1 MIRRAKAGR
10 RGGPEPAVPIE
21 DPIGLKAVARK
32 DADGAM
38 TTAPVPVVRVVAPV
52 STLDATTVAAI
63 AGMTVV
69 TRGAA
74 AISVTIEARAVGA
87 IDAMTAAAGGP
98 DPSAATTA
106 DRAVGTSSAK
116 TEAAQ
121 GTADASSAG
130 MTVAPTVDG
139 MTVATRAEVATS
151 ATTGAVPVAAN
162 ASSVVMTVVVRG
174 VLDTSGT
181 IDARVATQIDAMTD
195 VVTDVVTVAE
205 SGVDSSVAT
214 TAGREVTP
222 TSGNR
227 VRVAATAGATIVVMN
242 DRATAVG
249 MTAVAPSAVAML
261 PHVRS
266 AAVPAETIARSAMV
280 LAATRVRTTA
290 GADEADGAP
299 TAAMTDATT
308 AVTTASS
315 VRRKHVPGEAR
326 VVGTVASTIKLVV
339 TAVGSR
345 PCLKA

>member
-1 MIRRAKAGR
+1 
-10 RGGPEPAVPIE
+10 
-21 DPIGLKAVARK
+21 
-32 DADGAM
+32 M
-38 TTAPVPVVRVVAPV
+38 TTAPIPVVLVVAPV
-52 STLDATTVAAI
+52 SVLDATTVAAI

-74 AISVTIEARAVGA
+74 TISVTIEARAVGA

-106 DRAVGTSSAK
+106 DRAAGTSSAN

-121 GTADASSAG
+121 GTADVSSVG
-130 MTVAPTVDG
+130 MTVAPTAAG
-139 MTVATRAEVATS
+139 MTVATWAEVATS
-151 ATTGAVPVAAN
+151 ATTGAVPVAAD
-162 ASSVVMTVVVRG
+162 ALSVVMTVVVRG

-195 VVTDVVTVAE
+195 VMTDVMTVAE

-222 TSGNR
+222 TSGSR

-266 AAVPAETIARSAMV
+266 AAVRAETIARSAMV

-290 GADEADGAP
+290 GADEAT

-315 VRRKHVPGEAR
+315 VRRKHVPREAR
-326 VVGTVASTIKLVV
+326 AVGTVASTIKLVV

>member
-1 MIRRAKAGR
+1 
-10 RGGPEPAVPIE
+10 
-21 DPIGLKAVARK
+21 
-32 DADGAM
+32 M
-38 TTAPVPVVRVVAPV
+38 TTAPVPVVLVVAPV
-52 STLDATTVAAI
+52 SVLDATTVATTVAAI

-74 AISVTIEARAVGA
+74 TISVTIEARAVGA

-106 DRAVGTSSAK
+106 DRAAGTSSAK

-121 GTADASSAG
+121 GTADVSSAG

-139 MTVATRAEVATS
+139 MTVATWAEVATS
-151 ATTGAVPVAAN
+151 ATTGAVPVAADG
-162 ASSVVMTVVVRG
+162 SSVVMTVVVRG

-195 VVTDVVTVAE
+195 VMTVAE
-205 SGVDSSVAT
+205 SGVDSSVAR

-290 GADEADGAP
+290 GADEA
-299 TAAMTDATT
+299 TTVAMTDATT

-326 VVGTVASTIKLVV
+326 AVGTVASTIKLVV
-339 TAVGSR
+339 TAVGNR

>member
-52 STLDATTVAAI
+52 SVLDATTVATTAATTVAAI

-87 IDAMTAAAGGP
+87 IDAMTA
-98 DPSAATTA
+98 
-106 DRAVGTSSAK
+106 DRAVGTSSAR

-121 GTADASSAG
+121 GTADVSSAG

-139 MTVATRAEVATS
+139 MTVATWAEVVATS
-151 ATTGAVPVAAN
+151 ATTGAVPVAADGL
-162 ASSVVMTVVVRG
+162 SVVMTVVVRG

-290 GADEADGAP
+290 GADEAT
-299 TAAMTDATT
+299 TAAMTDATI

-326 VVGTVASTIKLVV
+326 AVGTVASTIKLVV